1 MQILFNYTLKTEQRK
16 ERKEKRKKQKI
27 RPKVT

>member
-1 MQILFNYTLKTEQRK
+1 MQILLNYTLKTEQRK